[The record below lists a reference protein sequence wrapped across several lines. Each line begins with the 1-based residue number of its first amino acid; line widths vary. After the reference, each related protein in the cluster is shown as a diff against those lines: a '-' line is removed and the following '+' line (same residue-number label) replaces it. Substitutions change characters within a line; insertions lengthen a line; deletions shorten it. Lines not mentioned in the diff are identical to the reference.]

1 MQKESD
7 VDSRRD
13 QVAFYK
19 SGVDP
24 EEEIT
29 RPRRYPAFVQ
39 WLIQSKLEAALRLY
53 APGLRPG
60 LTALVICCGSG
71 LDLEFLTTR
80 DLTALGLDL
89 SIDAVR
95 RAKARSNRFGA
106 SYHLACGDAT
116 VLPFRDASFDIVF
129 VHDGLH
135 HLEDPYAAVV
145 EMTRV
150 AAGGVVIAEPA
161 RSALTR
167 LAVWMGISTDY
178 EEAGNFVN
186 RISPARLNKVFRQAG
201 LTQARTAREL
211 CCYQP
216 WTYKVYQ
223 LGEAIVGLTAMR
235 RFHRGVN
242 KVLGRWGN
250 SLRAAAW
257 R

>member
-1 MQKESD
+1 
-7 VDSRRD
+7 
-13 QVAFYK
+13 
-19 SGVDP
+19 
-24 EEEIT
+24 
-29 RPRRYPAFVQ
+29 
-39 WLIQSKLEAALRLY
+39 
-53 APGLRPG
+53 
-60 LTALVICCGSG
+60 
-71 LDLEFLTTR
+71 
-80 DLTALGLDL
+80 
-89 SIDAVR
+89 
-95 RAKARSNRFGA
+95 
-106 SYHLACGDAT
+106 
-116 VLPFRDASFDIVF
+116 
-129 VHDGLH
+129 
-135 HLEDPYAAVV
+135 
-145 EMTRV
+145 
-150 AAGGVVIAEPA
+150 
-161 RSALTR
+161 
-167 LAVWMGISTDY
+167 MGISTDY